1 MRRALFPRSLLHAQR
16 WIAKRNHAIALA
28 LAITAATVS
37 SCKEKEKAAAP
48 PPPDVLVTE
57 VIQKDV
63 PVYGEWIGT
72 LSGFINATIR
82 PQVKGYLLSKNYKEG
97 DVVHTGDLLFQI
109 DPREFQAQLDQAQGQ
124 LARAQATQVKAQ
136 QDVTRYTP
144 LAKEGAVSQQ
154 ELDDAIQQNLAAKAQ
169 VDSARAA
176 VEQAKLNLGWTKVT
190 SPIDGVSGIAI
201 AQIGDLV
208 QPATELTTVSQ
219 VDPIKTLFP
228 VSEQEYL
235 KYTRTHA
242 KDESPREGALELIL
256 ADGTVF
262 PHRGTLSVIGRQ
274 VDPRTGTL
282 PLEAQFP
289 NPGNVLR
296 PGGYALVR
304 AVIDNQPK
312 ALVVPQ
318 RAVRDVQGQMQV
330 AVVTAD
336 NKVEM
341 RNVTTGP
348 RSGFN
353 WVILDGVK
361 PGERVVAEGLQKVR
375 GGMVV
380 APKPYTEPTPVPTPT
395 VGAF

>member
-1 MRRALFPRSLLHAQR
+1 MLARLLMPLCV
-16 WIAKRNHAIALA
+16 ALA
-28 LAITAATVS
+28 A
-37 SCKEKEKAAAP
+37 CGGKPEQAAP
-48 PPPDVLVTE
+48 PPPEVLVTE
-57 VIQKDV
+57 VVQKDV

-72 LSGFINATIR
+72 LSGYINATIR

-124 LARAQATQVKAQ
+124 LVRAQAAQVKSQ

-144 LAKEGAVSQQ
+144 LAKEGAISQQ

-190 SPIDGVSGIAI
+190 SPIDGVSGVAI
-201 AQIGDLV
+201 AQIGNLV
-208 QPATELTTVSQ
+208 DATTELTTVSQ
-219 VDPIKTLFP
+219 LDPIKVVVP
-228 VSEQEYL
+228 ISEQQYL
-235 KYTRTHA
+235 SFARTQA
-242 KDESPREGALELIL
+242 GRADEQDPKKGALELIL

-262 PHRGTLSVIGRQ
+262 PQHGTVSVIGRE

-282 PLEAQFP
+282 TIEGQFP

-296 PGGYALVR
+296 PGGYAKVR
-304 AVIDNQPK
+304 AVIDSLAN

-318 RAVRDVQGQMQV
+318 AAVQNFQGTTQV
-330 AVVTAD
+330 AVVTPE
-336 NKVEM
+336 NKVEI

-348 RSGFN
+348 RAGFD
-353 WVILDGVK
+353 WAILDGVK
-361 PGERVVAEGLQKVR
+361 PGERVIVEGLQKVR
-375 GGMVV
+375 GGMTV
-380 APKPYTEPTPVPTPT
+380 APKPYVAPVLAPTPT
-395 VGAF
+395 VAPF